1 MALGSFCLCGMQ
13 LLLPVGVGLLVACA
27 AIFIDFQMFKRKS
40 KAKSEESAGLQLP
53 SEIKLLIA
61 AGGIYG
67 CYLSYGVMQEKI
79 FTFVGD
85 DGTSF
90 TQTLFLLLMQCV
102 VNSLV
107 AGLGMLVLGTGP
119 EKMAQDM
126 FAMVGA
132 TYIGA
137 MLTSN
142 ESLKHVNYPTQALGK
157 SCKMIP
163 VMLFGVL
170 FAKQRYSAREYLCVL
185 LITAGIAMFQ
195 LSGKT
200 KSTGKENSYFGLFL
214 LFVSLACDGLTGSN
228 QTKLKQ
234 KCTPTVHQMMFF
246 TNMWAVVILTIGCV
260 FTGQLMSGF
269 SYVLA
274 NPGIW
279 NPIAVFSITSALG
292 QNFIFFT
299 VSSFNPLV
307 VTTITTTRKFFTVLF
322 SVFAFGHKLTTN
334 HWIAVSLVFAGIT
347 GEVVGKYQKKQAK
360 AKKAAE
366 EAAKNKDD

>member
-1 MALGSFCLCGMQ
+1 MTFCLCGMQ
-13 LLLPVGVGLLVACA
+13 ILLAVGAGIAVTCA
-27 AIFIDFQMFKRKS
+27 ALFIDFQMFKKKFKKDRSVPADGK
-40 KAKSEESAGLQLP
+40 GGLP
-53 SEIKLLIA
+53 SELKLIIA

-67 CYLSYGVMQEKI
+67 CYLSYGVMQERI
-79 FTFVGD
+79 FSFQGD
-85 DGTSF
+85 DGSSF
-90 TQTLFLLLMQCV
+90 TQTLFLLLLQCII
-102 VNSLV
+102 NSLV
-107 AGLGMLVLGTGP
+107 AGLGILLLGASGD
-119 EKMAQDM
+119 KMPQNM

-170 FAKQRYSAREYLCVL
+170 FAGKQYSLREYLCVL

-200 KSTGKENSYFGLFL
+200 KSGGKENSYFGLFL

-234 KCTPTVHQMMFF
+234 QCKPSVHEMMFF
-246 TNMWAVVILTIGCV
+246 VNMWAVVILVVGCLV
-260 FTGQLMSGF
+260 TGQLLSGA
-269 SYVLA
+269 SYVLD

-299 VSSFNPLV
+299 VSQFDPLV
-307 VTTITTTRKFFTVLF
+307 CTTITTTRKFFTVLF
-322 SVFAFGHKLTTN
+322 SVVMFGHKLSRN
-334 HWIAVSLVFAGIT
+334 HWIAVSLVFAGLT
-347 GEVVGKYQKKQAK
+347 GEVYGKYEKKRK
-360 AKKAAE
+360 AKLA
-366 EAAKNKDD
+366 AAKEAEGKND

>member
-1 MALGSFCLCGMQ
+1 MSSGN
-13 LLLPVGVGLLVACA
+13 
-27 AIFIDFQMFKRKS
+27 I
-40 KAKSEESAGLQLP
+40 P
-53 SEIKLLIA
+53 SELKLIFA

-79 FTFVGD
+79 FSYVGD
-85 DGTSF
+85 DGSTF
-90 TQTLFLLLMQCV
+90 TQTLFLLLLQCI
-102 VNSLV
+102 VNSLA
-107 AGLGMLVLGTGP
+107 AGLGMLLLGPSGD
-119 EKMAQDM
+119 KMPQNM
-126 FAMVGA
+126 FAAVGA

-170 FAKQRYSAREYLCVL
+170 FAGKKYSMKEYLCVL

-195 LSGKT
+195 MSGKT
-200 KSTGKENSYFGLFL
+200 KSSGKENSYFGLFL

-228 QTKLKQ
+228 QSKLKKQ
-234 KCTPTVHQMMFF
+234 AKPTVHELMFF
-246 TNMWAVVILTIGCV
+246 TNMWAVVILAIGCLG
-260 FTGQLMSGF
+260 TGQLFSGVT
-269 SYVLA
+269 YILA

-279 NPIAVFSITSALG
+279 SPIAVFSATSALG

-299 VSSFNPLV
+299 VSAFDPLV
-307 VTTITTTRKFFTVLF
+307 CTTITTTRKFFTVLF

-334 HWIAVSLVFAGIT
+334 HWIAVSLVFAGL
-347 GEVVGKYQKKQAK
+347 
-360 AKKAAE
+360 
-366 EAAKNKDD
+366 